1 MKQPDLKSET
11 DFMKY
16 YRDNPVK
23 FFTQCLDVKPEYV
36 WSKMLDV
43 IHSVQHNQWT
53 AVKAGH
59 SVSKSYTLARL
70 ALWFLYTRYPSTVIT
85 TAPSNPQVEEILW
98 REIRNAHANAKVPLG
113 GNVTNTKI
121 ELAEK
126 WFAYGFATK
135 PDTVTQQVTRFQGF
149 HNDNVLVIFDE
160 AAGILKQIWEAKD
173 SLISTPRHKFVA
185 IGNPTTARGDF
196 PDCFKEAKF
205 SKITISVKDTPNYKL
220 GKEIIPGLSGREFEE
235 TIATKYGVESNI
247 YKARITGEIPDED
260 VDSLIPLTWIEKAEE
275 REEVDY
281 NFRFVKKFVTWDV
294 ADGGDDAH
302 IIKAWNNT
310 TETEC
315 VELRGKKVEEAEP
328 YVWRLL
334 RKIQGNCIIVDADGI
349 GRVAVSLLDQSCDR
363 ETTIIPFEGSSKEVN
378 EPNNFMNRRHE
389 AHWKMREMFE
399 KGNISISKD
408 PEQREELASI
418 KMVDHT
424 KGYIAIE
431 RKQDLKDRL
440 GRSPD
445 KADAIMMMCGCF
457 DDVPI
462 LEQKEARY
470 KRTQS
475 EKDAYPFTPATV

>member
-1 MKQPDLKSET
+1 MLQSET
-11 DFMKY
+11 DFMRY

-23 FFTQCLDVKPEYV
+23 FFTECLDVKNEYV
-36 WSKMLDV
+36 WDKMVEV
-43 IHSVQHNQWT
+43 INSVKDNQYT

-70 ALWFLYTRYPSTVIT
+70 AIWFLYTRYPSTVIT

-98 REIRNAHANAKVPLG
+98 REIRSAHSTSKVPLG
-113 GNVTNTKI
+113 GEVTNTKI

-135 PDTVTQQVTRFQGF
+135 PDNASQQVTRFQGF

-160 AAGILKQIWEAKD
+160 AAGILPQIWEAKD
-173 SLISTPRHKFVA
+173 SLITTPRHKFVA
-185 IGNPTTARGDF
+185 IGNPTMARGEF
-196 PDCFKEAKF
+196 ANCFKDKRY
-205 SKITISVKDTPNYKL
+205 SKVTISVKDTPNYKA

-235 TIATKYGVESNI
+235 KIADKYGVESNI
-247 YKARITGEIPDED
+247 YKARVSGEIPDED
-260 VDSLIPLTWIEKAEE
+260 VDSLIPISWIEKAEN
-275 REEVDY
+275 REEIDF
-281 NFRFVKKFVTWDV
+281 NHRFIKRFVTWDV
-294 ADGGDDAH
+294 ADGGDDSN
-302 IIKAWNNT
+302 IIKAWENT
-310 TETEC
+310 REIDGE
-315 VELRGKKVEEAEP
+315 EIRGKKIEEAVH

-349 GRVAVSLLDQSCDR
+349 GRAAVSLLEQSCDR
-363 ETTIIPFEGSSKEVN
+363 YTTIIPFEGSSKEVN

-389 AHWKMREMFE
+389 AHWRMREMFE

-418 KMVDHT
+418 KMIDHS

-431 RKQDLKDRL
+431 RKADLKDRL

-445 KADAIMMMCGCF
+445 KSDAIMMMCGCF
-457 DDVPI
+457 DEVPI
-462 LEQKEARY
+462 LEMKEDKY
-470 KRTQS
+470 KKS
-475 EKDAYPFTPATV
+475 FIGKAEYPFTPATV